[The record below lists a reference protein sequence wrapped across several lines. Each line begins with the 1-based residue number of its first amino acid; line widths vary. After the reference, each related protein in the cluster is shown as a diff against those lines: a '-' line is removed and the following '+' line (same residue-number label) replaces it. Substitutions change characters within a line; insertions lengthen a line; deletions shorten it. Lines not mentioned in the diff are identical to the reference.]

1 MLAIEVVLAGRSSI
15 PTYIFDE
22 VDVGVGGKAAVEVGR
37 RLARLAE
44 HAQVLVVTHLPQ
56 VAAWADT
63 HFSIRKESS
72 ESVTS
77 SDLTLLEGSE
87 RALELARMMTGRE
100 ESLLAREH
108 AEELLAFV
116 AAEREQSGARR
127 AKRA

>member
-37 RLARLAE
+37 RLALLAQ

-63 HFSIRKESS
+63 HFTIRKKSTETI
-72 ESVTS
+72 TS
-77 SDLTLLEGSE
+77 SDLTPLEGDE
-87 RALELARMMTGRE
+87 RAHELARMMAGRE
-100 ESLLAREH
+100 ESELAREH
-108 AEELLAFV
+108 ARELLEFV
-116 AAEREQSGARR
+116 SLERARNKSFSG
-127 AKRA
+127 KRA